1 MSMPKDKS
9 LNENCCEK
17 TIFSKLHEKHA
28 KDLHDFIYYKFGEQF
43 NPKDKVQQAFL
54 KLWENCKKISPD
66 KAKSFLFSVANNT
79 TLNVIKHEKV
89 VLKYE
94 KNSKPND
101 SDLKDPQFL
110 LEEKEY
116 MDKYQKA
123 LSNLTD
129 EKRVAFLMNR
139 AEGKKHK
146 EIAKILGISR
156 KAVEK
161 RIYTALE
168 QLRNEID
175 EI

>member
-1 MSMPKDKS
+1 MKKERLLQD
-9 LNENCCEK
+9 NCCEK
-17 TIFSKLHEKHA
+17 SVFSKLHQKYA
-28 KDLHDFIYYKFGEQF
+28 KDLHDFIYYKFGVQH

-54 KLWENCKKISPD
+54 KLWENCKKITPE
-66 KAKSFLFSVANNT
+66 KAKSYLFSVANNT
-79 TLNVIKHEKV
+79 TLNVIKHKKV
-89 VLKYE
+89 VLNYE
-94 KNSKPND
+94 
-101 SDLKDPQFL
+101 LKATQSTSVHQDPQFL

-123 LSNLTD
+123 LSNLTE
-129 EKRVAFLMNR
+129 EKRVAFLLNR
-139 AEGKKHK
+139 VEGKKHK

-168 QLRNEID
+168 QLRQEID

>member
-1 MSMPKDKS
+1 MAKDKP
-9 LNENCCEK
+9 LHNNCCEE

-28 KDLHDFIYYKFGEQF
+28 KDLHDFIYYKFGEKF

-66 KAKSFLFSVANNT
+66 KAKSYLFSVANNT

-89 VLKYE
+89 VLKFE
-94 KNSKPND
+94 LGANKNK
-101 SDLKDPQFL
+101 SDNIDPQFL

-123 LSNLTD
+123 LSKLTE
-129 EKRVAFLMNR
+129 EKRVAFLLNR
-139 AEGKKHK
+139 VEGKKHK
-146 EIAKILGISR
+146 EIAQMLGISR

-161 RIYTALE
+161 RIYTALK
-168 QLRNEID
+168 QLRQDIHEI
-175 EI
+175 

>member
-1 MSMPKDKS
+1 MAKDKS
-9 LNENCCEK
+9 LHKNCCEK
-17 TIFSKLHEKHA
+17 TIFSKLHEKYA

-54 KLWENCKKISPD
+54 KLWENCKKITPD
-66 KAKSFLFSVANNT
+66 KAKSYLFSVANNT

-94 KNSKPND
+94 LNSKAND
-101 SDLKDPQFL
+101 SDHQDPQFL

-123 LSNLTD
+123 LSKLTE
-129 EKRVAFLMNR
+129 EKRVTFLLNR
-139 AEGKKHK
+139 VEGKKHK
-146 EIAKILGISR
+146 EIAKMLGISR

-168 QLRNEID
+168 QLRKDIHEI
-175 EI
+175 